1 MGLFWTIKRIWDK
14 IREKTDQNPYN
25 NNLDLMKQLNA
36 YLENF
41 AEIGDLTSDNNIAGL
56 MAKATGRLVKAT
68 MKGTQIELED
78 LKLSDEPNPSENP
91 DGANNPAVQLTGMEN
106 DIDHIIETHLLQSS
120 SRVTDDQALE
130 MAKKMKRSFLGAV
143 FGLETIGALVEIV
156 SLGQVEGI
164 HRMIQDGIAITGLP
178 EIIKELY
185 KIPLV
190 KSVLIPFEQYYNMVY
205 TPYFPSVS
213 ELVRM
218 RVREAID
225 ELEYFNALK
234 HQGFEEKWGRAW
246 WHSHWIMPPNRDLFE
261 MFYRGLI
268 DMETLRKQIII
279 NDYYPEFVD
288 KYIEI
293 AYKLPTRM
301 DLRLMSQR
309 IRLDPEKVDEV
320 IKAEGLREDW
330 LEPYR
335 ETVLNYRL
343 GDLHSRLANEGRQ
356 QFKDGFLSLEEY
368 KKILEE
374 ALYSEKEQEAMIRIA
389 ELEKRY
395 EYIKDVYTIVKNE
408 FKHGRIT
415 IEDFIEILTSNG
427 VTEEKAQILADI
439 EMSKLKV
446 TPEEVTQEEQEVTE
460 E

>member
-1 MGLFWTIKRIWDK
+1 MGLFWTIKRIWNK

-41 AEIGDLTSDNNIAGL
+41 AEIGDLSSDNNFSGL
-56 MAKATGRLVKAT
+56 LSKGVGRLAKATF
-68 MKGTQIELED
+68 KGEQIELAD
-78 LKLSDEPNPSENP
+78 LKLADTEKPAENP
-91 DGANNPAVQLTGMEN
+91 EGANNPAIQLTGTEN
-106 DIDHIIETHLLQSS
+106 DLDHIIETHLIQSQ
-120 SRVTDDQALE
+120 SRVSDEQALE
-130 MAKKMKRSFLGAV
+130 QAKKMKISFISSML
-143 FGLETIGALVEIV
+143 GLEAMGVIAEIA
-156 SLGQVEGI
+156 SLGQVESVLEVI
-164 HRMIQDGIAITGLP
+164 RDGISMTGLP
-178 EIIKELY
+178 EVVKELF

-190 KSVLIPFEQYYNMVY
+190 KSVLIPYEQYYNMVY

-225 ELEYFNALK
+225 ELEYFKALK
-234 HQGFEEKWGRAW
+234 YQGFEEKWAKAW

-330 LEPYR
+330 VKPYR

-356 QFKDGFLSLEEY
+356 QFKDGFLTLEEY

-395 EYIKDVYTIVKNE
+395 EYIKDIYTIVKNE

-415 IEDFIEILTSNG
+415 IDDFIEILTSNG

-446 TPEEVTQEEQEVTE
+446 TPEEVTEEEQEVTE